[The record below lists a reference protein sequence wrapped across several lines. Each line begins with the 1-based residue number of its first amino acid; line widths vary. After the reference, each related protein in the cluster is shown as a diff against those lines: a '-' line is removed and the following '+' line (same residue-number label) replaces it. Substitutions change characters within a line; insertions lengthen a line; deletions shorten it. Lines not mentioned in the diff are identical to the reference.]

1 MGYRVEV
8 SSRADS
14 QLAELDPIIGASIE
28 RKILWLAENASVI
41 VHRRLVG
48 MPDDLAGLCKLR
60 VSDWRISTG
69 SIIQNKLFVFIVSNI
84 APKFTESFDPWIQ
97 IRSPGR
103 FNRGSRRLTRITKQR
118 ATSLEHG
125 TRGA

>member
-28 RKILWLAENASVI
+28 RKIAWLAENASVM

-48 MPDDLAGLCKLR
+48 MPNDLAGLCKLR
-60 VSDWRISTG
+60 IGDWRTG
-69 SIIQNKLFVFIVSNI
+69 
-84 APKFTESFDPWIQ
+84 ES
-97 IRSPGR
+97 IRS
-103 FNRGSRRLTRITKQR
+103 S
-118 ATSLEHG
+118 E
-125 TRGA
+125 

>member
-41 VHRRLVG
+41 
-48 MPDDLAGLCKLR
+48 P
-60 VSDWRISTG
+60 
-69 SIIQNKLFVFIVSNI
+69 
-84 APKFTESFDPWIQ
+84 
-97 IRSPGR
+97 
-103 FNRGSRRLTRITKQR
+103 SRRYARRSRWIVQTP
-118 ATSLEHG
+118 S
-125 TRGA
+125 